1 MGKYADMISR
11 WLTARSLC
19 LHMVTVV
26 CVSERE
32 RECEREC
39 MCVSERESVY
49 VCVRERVCVCVCVR
63 DKLSEWNLIKN
74 ELHLHLCLVG

>member
-32 RECEREC
+32 SVRESVCVCLREREC
-39 MCVSERESVY
+39 MCV
-49 VCVRERVCVCVCVR
+49 
-63 DKLSEWNLIKN
+63 
-74 ELHLHLCLVG
+74 